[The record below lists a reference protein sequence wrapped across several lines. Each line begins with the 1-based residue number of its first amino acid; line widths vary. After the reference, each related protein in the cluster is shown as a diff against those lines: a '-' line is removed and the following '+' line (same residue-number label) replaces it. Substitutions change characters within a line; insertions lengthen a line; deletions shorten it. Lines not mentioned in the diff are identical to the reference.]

1 MFFYRRH
8 LQWITQLQE
17 IANKLMA
24 EEEIDRQQLTIDLF
38 KDRIFVYSPKGD
50 IYNLPD
56 GALPLDFAYLV
67 HSSIGKHA
75 YGFLI
80 NNKMASFTTPLQD
93 GDIVEVLTRKTALPK
108 TDWLDLVT
116 TSHAR
121 GKLKSQ
127 LKKLENR

>member
-1 MFFYRRH
+1 
-8 LQWITQLQE
+8 
-17 IANKLMA
+17 MA